1 MGMEAGEEEIMN
13 EKWFKENHHWLK
25 GWLDTAQPIDKY
37 EGMQIFK
44 NLSIK
49 EHKHDVLF
57 ACVFGLDSNAYR
69 EGSDFNNKVSGGL
82 SLWAKK
88 RPIRYMKSF
97 VEQMGCRPTPN
108 DKVQIQ
114 YLAGNGITRWMQK
127 NKWGKK
133 YIYLSECKLR
143 IL

>member
-57 ACVFGLDSNAYR
+57 ACVFGLESNAYY
-69 EGSDFNNKVSGGL
+69 EGSDFNNKVNSFVQPQ
-82 SLWAKK
+82 S
-88 RPIRYMKSF
+88 IRYMKGF
-97 VEQMGCRPTPN
+97 IEQVGRYPTPD

-133 YIYLSECKLR
+133 YIYLSEYKLR